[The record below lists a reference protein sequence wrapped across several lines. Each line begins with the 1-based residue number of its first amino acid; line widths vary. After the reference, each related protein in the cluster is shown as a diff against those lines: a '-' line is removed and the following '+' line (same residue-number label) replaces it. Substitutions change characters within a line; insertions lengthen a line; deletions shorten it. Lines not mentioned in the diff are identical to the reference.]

1 MGPIGFSTGAIAKSD
16 FRRALAAL
24 VAANIRAVELSAL
37 RLAELQPLID
47 ALDEIDLSHFDY
59 ISVHAPSSFSESEE
73 ADTANALRQ
82 FADRGWPVVVHPNV
96 IYAPESW
103 SGFGRSLLIE
113 NMDRRKPMGRTAAE
127 LEGLMTAL
135 PEAGLCLDL
144 GHARQVDPTMTEAT
158 LMIERFRDRI
168 RQLHVSEVNERSH
181 HDPISASSIDAFRWV
196 ADLLPPDVPVILEPL
211 IDEGQSE
218 IGAEIEKAV
227 AALQPETSR
236 VASAV

>member
-16 FRRALAAL
+16 FRRAIAAL

-47 ALDEIDLSHFDY
+47 ALHEIDLSCFDY

-73 ADTANALRQ
+73 AGTANALRQ
-82 FADRGWPVVVHPNV
+82 FADRGWQVIIHPNV
-96 IYAPESW
+96 IYKPESW
-103 SGFGRSLLIE
+103 AGFGRNLLIE
-113 NMDRRKPMGRTAAE
+113 NMDRRKPLGRTAAE

-144 GHARQVDPTMTEAT
+144 GHARQVDPTMTEAA
-158 LMIERFRDRI
+158 LLIERFRNRI

-211 IDEGQSE
+211 IDEGQSD
-218 IGAEIEKAV
+218 ISAEVEKATL
-227 AALQPETSR
+227 ALQPEVSR
-236 VASAV
+236 VASIG